1 MEPERSRNFQR
12 LIAERSASLTA
23 RHQIIFATAM
33 ISPDLDTADY
43 VIGRKSTHAERTL
56 LIG

>member
-1 MEPERSRNFQR
+1 M
-12 LIAERSASLTA
+12 A

-33 ISPDLDTADY
+33 ISPELDNAEY

-56 LIG
+56 LVG